1 MVRLSRRLVIG
12 GMAAMGAA
20 FAGGCTTRMGAPARP
35 GGWPRRSPAD
45 AGLQVAALERAAET
59 MGQAGERQGL
69 VVVRDGALV
78 FERYWA
84 NDYHRAEPDW
94 RNVSFSSGKSWG
106 ATMVGR
112 AINLGY
118 LALDDLASQYVAP
131 SMTGLHPATRIH
143 HLLTMTSGGS
153 LVVKPSSHP
162 PRKLIDRTPPGPPDE
177 YVLTVGKS
185 KEPRAP
191 EGYGIDLEP
200 GSMFFYDGAA
210 ADHLAEIVAAAT
222 GTRSFD
228 FMRQE
233 VLKPLGCR
241 NTGYQPEGVD
251 SNGDIRIGGSML
263 ISCRDMARLGQL
275 YLQKGRWGSARLLD
289 ASFVDAATSPSP
301 DNPDY
306 GFLWWLNTTG
316 EIPAAPRSMFY
327 AAGALGQYC
336 FVVPQSRLVV
346 ATMGFGRPALTP
358 QRAWEILAP
367 ALLAT

>member
-1 MVRLSRRLVIG
+1 MAPPSRS
-12 GMAAMGAA
+12 GA
-20 FAGGCTTRMGAPARP
+20 
-35 GGWPRRSPAD
+35 WPQTSPASV
-45 AGLQVAALERAAET
+45 GLKKEALEQAAHA

-112 AINLGY
+112 AINLGH
-118 LALDDLASQYVAP
+118 LALDDPASRYVDP
-131 SMTGLHPATRIH
+131 SITGLHPATRIH
-143 HLLTMTSGGS
+143 HLLTMSSGGS

-162 PRKLIDRTPPGPPDE
+162 PRKLNDQTPPGPPDE
-177 YVLTVGKS
+177 YVRTEGKS

-200 GSMFFYDGAA
+200 GTMFFYDGAA
-210 ADHLAEIVAAAT
+210 ADHLAEIVTAAT
-222 GTRSFD
+222 GMRSFD
-228 FMRQE
+228 FMRNE
-233 VLKPLGCR
+233 VLEPLGRR

-275 YLQKGRWGSARLLD
+275 YLQGGRWGSTRLLD
-289 ASFVDAATSPSP
+289 AAFVDAATSPSP
-301 DNPDY
+301 GNPDY

-336 FVVPQSRLVV
+336 FVVPERRLVV
-346 ATMGFGRPALTP
+346 ATMGFGRPPLTP

-367 ALLAT
+367 ALLAS